1 MACNNEAKR
10 VFDWFGY
17 QLPHA
22 IEHYLNDGIPSKTA
36 HTLRGMLD
44 DMPKSDDKEWLI
56 RVLDCDDCVSVKDDK
71 HGNSRYVIP
80 MKYFMK
86 GSAVNEK
93 FVRSMTE
100 GVFKKYNG
108 WSGEYLV
115 ARASSRYELLAKV
128 IMVLGRE

>member
-1 MACNNEAKR
+1 MAYNNEAKR
-10 VFDWFGY
+10 LFEQY
-17 QLPHA
+17 NPKLPKL
-22 IEHYLNDGIPSKTA
+22 IKHYRCNLDDD
-36 HTLRGMLD
+36 TLVRMLD
-44 DMPKSDDKEWLI
+44 NMPKSDDKEQLI